1 MRIVRFFFD
10 IYKNHWLATPIAA
23 VAAIVSTTFA
33 ALIMAGIS
41 TITYEILSKSQ
52 AILLHAILGPMFAY
66 IFYLSVYYGGMFLK
80 EKRSLYDNG
89 ELDKAKFKNW
99 LRVVK
104 YDYIAH
110 LPSDCY
116 LITLAAIMQAGLE
129 TSGVHIFFA
138 VLISQFVDD
147 FITFLKEPALWG
159 GAKALVSWEDKRG
172 KTLTGKLVSKG
183 TN

>member
-1 MRIVRFFFD
+1 LKIVRFFID
-10 IYKNHWLATPIAA
+10 LYRHHWLATPIAA
-23 VAAIVSTTFA
+23 VAAIVSTTLA
-33 ALIMAGIS
+33 ALIMAI
-41 TITYEILSKSQ
+41 IAPVTYELLSKSQ
-52 AILLHAILGPMFAY
+52 AIVFHALLGPMLAY

-80 EKRSLYDNG
+80 ERHSLYDNG
-89 ELDKAKFKNW
+89 ELDKVKFKNW

-172 KTLTGKLVSKG
+172 KTLTGSIIK
-183 TN
+183 